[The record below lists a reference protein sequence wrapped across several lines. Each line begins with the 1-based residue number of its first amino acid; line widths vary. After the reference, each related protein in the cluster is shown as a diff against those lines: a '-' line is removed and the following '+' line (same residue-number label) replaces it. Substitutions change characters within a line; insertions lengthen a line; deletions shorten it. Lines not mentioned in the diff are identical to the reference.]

1 MNRIGVIGTMVW
13 DTIHGRHPGSAPVEE
28 WGGIG
33 YALAALDATLPE
45 NWEIVPLIKVGSDLA
60 GKANEFLSNLTRRGG
75 SARFV
80 EVPAPNNRVTLRYDQ
95 LRRTAERLTGGV
107 PPWTWEELGPMVRDV
122 DVLYVNF
129 ISGFE
134 LRLETAQSLRQA
146 FPGPI
151 YADLHS
157 LFLGVRADGLR
168 TPKVLPDVRA
178 WFACFDAVQLNEDE
192 MDLVGGE
199 PMEVAAQALGSG
211 VGLLIVTLAERGA
224 VYFSVP
230 EYSFERMDARARHST
245 GPICSELVVAERVAE
260 PVDPTGCGDVFG
272 ATVVSFLAQGSGVT
286 DAIRM
291 ANRNAA
297 SNLTHRG
304 ATHLHR
310 HLRGQLLVQ

>member
-1 MNRIGVIGTMVW
+1 MVW
-13 DTIHGRHPGSAPVEE
+13 DTIHGRHPGATPVEE

-33 YALAALDATLPE
+33 YALAALEATLPE
-45 NWEIVPLIKVGSDLA
+45 GWAIVPLIKVGSDLA
-60 GKANEFLSNLTRRGG
+60 SKANQFLANLTRRAGA
-75 SARFV
+75 ARFV
-80 EVPAPNNRVTLRYDQ
+80 EVPSPNNRVTLRYDR

-107 PPWTWEELGPMVRDV
+107 PPWTWEELGPMVRDL

-157 LFLGVRADGLR
+157 LFLGVAADGLR
-168 TPKVLPDVRA
+168 MPKALPDITA
-178 WFACFDAVQLNEDE
+178 WFGCFDAVQLNEDE
-192 MDLVGGE
+192 MHLAGGE
-199 PMEVAAQALGSG
+199 PMQVAVRALGAG

-224 VYFSVP
+224 VYFSAAG
-230 EYSFERMDARARHST
+230 YRFEPMDTTARAT
-245 GPICSELVVAERVAE
+245 GPISTELIPAE
-260 PVDPTGCGDVFG
+260 PVANPLDPTGCGDVFG
-272 ATVVSFLAQGSGVT
+272 ATVVSYLAQGEQVL
-286 DAIRM
+286 DAVRK

-297 SNLTHRG
+297 ANLSHRG

-310 HLRGQLLVQ
+310 HLKGQLLVE